1 MNMLCD
7 QGYTVM
13 DIDYRGSAGYGSA
26 WRTAIYRHMGGKDLD
41 DEVDGA
47 KYMVK
52 AFGVNPERI
61 GIWGGSYGG
70 FMTLSA
76 MFKTDEFACGAA
88 LRSVTDWAHY
98 NDGYTSAILND
109 PQDDSLAYLQS
120 SPIYFANG
128 LQKPLLMCH
137 GMEDTNVHFQDI
149 VRLTQKLIEL
159 GKKNWQLAVYPL
171 ESHDFK
177 EPSSWTDE
185 YSRIYN
191 LFQEYLK

>member
-1 MNMLCD
+1 
-7 QGYTVM
+7 
-13 DIDYRGSAGYGSA
+13 
-26 WRTAIYRHMGGKDLD
+26 
-41 DEVDGA
+41 
-47 KYMVK
+47 MVK

>member
-1 MNMLCD
+1 
-7 QGYTVM
+7 
-13 DIDYRGSAGYGSA
+13 
-26 WRTAIYRHMGGKDLD
+26 
-41 DEVDGA
+41 
-47 KYMVK
+47 
-52 AFGVNPERI
+52 
-61 GIWGGSYGG
+61 
-70 FMTLSA
+70 
-76 MFKTDEFACGAA
+76 
-88 LRSVTDWAHY
+88 
-98 NDGYTSAILND
+98 LND

-137 GMEDTNVHFQDI
+137 GMMDTNVHFQDI

-159 GKKNWQLAVYPL
+159 GKKNWQLAVYPV

-177 EPSSWTDE
+177 ESSSWTDE